1 MVDVMSINRTI
12 SLERL
17 FVVYYHDR
25 DWSGTYVYPEEMLHI
40 NTWMDE
46 GWIKFVPTPQVSAD
60 WNTRYL
66 WIDIWMILL
75 YTSLNPIIGFTK

>member
-46 GWIKFVPTPQVSAD
+46 GWIKFVPTPQVLKDAGWPDSKHYKI
-60 WNTRYL
+60 TEKG
-66 WIDIWMILL
+66 LL
-75 YTSLNPIIGFTK
+75 LLEFNEL